1 MLLQALTVVVQVQR
15 LALQV
20 ELEELKLEFARQ
32 AQLLLELI

>member
-20 ELEELKLEFARQ
+20 ELAELKLEFARQ

>member
-15 LALQV
+15 LALQI
-20 ELEELKLEFARQ
+20 ELAELKLVLVQQ